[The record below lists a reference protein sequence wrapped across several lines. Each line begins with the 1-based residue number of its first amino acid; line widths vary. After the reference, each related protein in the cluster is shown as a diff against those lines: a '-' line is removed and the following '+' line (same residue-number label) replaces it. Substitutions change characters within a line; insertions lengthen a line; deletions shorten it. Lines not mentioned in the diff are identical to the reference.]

1 VLVCC
6 REDVKNAIVG
16 DSALNA
22 KATLM
27 SIIVIP
33 FDVQYLKMPMIS
45 RFEGCS
51 KRSGKKAPWITIKV
65 SWKEKNTDAF
75 RRHDIFIIC
84 PYVGNF
90 QIHEQQ
96 CFSPRVWHSVSI
108 VRLRSQ
114 RRLASSS
121 ACLSSQWQ
129 WMAVAPIMFWS
140 EGMYTLGSGVH

>member
-1 VLVCC
+1 LEKREEKRGELKGRSKLILVRASARVCC

-27 SIIVIP
+27 SFIVIP

-84 PYVGNF
+84 PY
-90 QIHEQQ
+90 
-96 CFSPRVWHSVSI
+96 C
-108 VRLRSQ
+108 
-114 RRLASSS
+114 
-121 ACLSSQWQ
+121 WQ
-129 WMAVAPIMFWS
+129 LPNS
-140 EGMYTLGSGVH
+140 